1 LSELPGESARGWAT
15 AARRT
20 GGAQVPR
27 VVSPLVQ
34 WLFTGLLILVS
45 AGLAAYTG
53 YLVRRLFTTSPG
65 VADVPSEPAR

>member
-1 LSELPGESARGWAT
+1 MGNRGPAHRWRAG
-15 AARRT
+15 AA
-20 GGAQVPR
+20 
-27 VVSPLVQ
+27 SSLPLVQ